1 MKILRLEI
9 KRFGRFEDQT
19 FEFADGINIVVGGN
33 ESGKTTI
40 AEAICAVLFE
50 DPARLAPTI
59 SRFSNWKSE
68 HPFLLHLEYVSDNR
82 HYRLTKDVSTELS
95 MLEEVET
102 GTRWNSHKEVQE
114 QIYKALGFTE
124 RDFFEATAFLRQG
137 DLARVTRHANLVKDK
152 LERLF
157 NSNKDEVLA
166 SRLLEK
172 LGARVHE
179 LEGGDS
185 QGGEIVQIQKRIAG
199 LEAELQT
206 AKSKTAELLETR
218 KRVHTNNVE
227 LQDSQL
233 RFDEQHERFKKSKL
247 AFEASQNLE
256 KERELYLD
264 LTRRTREAQEIKNM
278 ITTKKDTL
286 KSLTRIE
293 RADLKTCESLAT
305 QRTIYEGKVQDFE
318 QRLERERESI
328 DQATPKGWYR
338 YIVGG
343 ALAAV
348 AAGVV
353 VYLNA
358 KDPLFLASAGAA
370 FVVAIAAAGLW
381 FSGQRAFSAAQ
392 AKYSE
397 VKTRLEDERETLHKN
412 VETLDALLRRFK
424 VKDVDEMAESYE
436 QYRDLDRDVKNMVV
450 RYEAILGENNLK
462 DLEIDLAKITDKM
475 NEQGKIFEQ
484 YRSYAVSAVDLEG
497 LQREVAEL
505 DRKLTRLR
513 EEAKMLNHKLEFL
526 ESGTDIMAPLQE
538 RIEEG
543 KRKAELLRN
552 ESEQLKIVARYLE
565 EARRKVLKSSIELL
579 EEESSSYLSAL
590 TAGSWSKVR
599 LDRHSLACEI
609 SSDGINWHNSESS
622 LSVSAA
628 DSLHISLRLAMVKVL
643 VNDRKPPLVMEDP
656 FVNLDKV
663 RRSEAE
669 RALRAISEDFQVVF
683 LTADQHY
690 RDFGDHVH
698 ELTTTAQRQSTVA
711 V

>member
-19 FEFADGINIVVGGN
+19 IEFADGINIVIGGN

-50 DPARLAPTI
+50 DPARLTPTM
-59 SRFSNWKSE
+59 SRFVNWQSE
-68 HPFLLHLEYVSDNR
+68 HPFLLHLEYISENR

-114 QIYKALGFTE
+114 QICKALGFNE

-137 DLARVTRHANLVKDK
+137 DLARVNRHANLVKDK

-172 LGARVHE
+172 LGVRVHE
-179 LEGGDS
+179 LEGDDS
-185 QGGEIVQIQKRIAG
+185 QSGEIAQLQKRLTG

-206 AKSKTAELLETR
+206 SKSKTAELLETR
-218 KRVHTNNVE
+218 KRVHANNVE
-227 LQDSQL
+227 LRDSQL
-233 RFDEQHERFKKSKL
+233 RFDDQHERFKKSKL

-264 LTRRTREAQEIKNM
+264 LARRTREAQEIKNM
-278 ITTKKDTL
+278 ITSKKDTL

-328 DQATPKGWYR
+328 DQATPKSWYR

-343 ALAAV
+343 ALVAV
-348 AAGVV
+348 AAAVI

-370 FVVAIAAAGLW
+370 FVVAISAAGLW
-381 FSGQRAFSAAQ
+381 FSGQRAFSTAQ

-462 DLEIDLAKITDKM
+462 DLEIDLAKITEKM

-484 YRSYAVSAVDLEG
+484 YRSYAVSAADLEA
-497 LQREVAEL
+497 LQREVADL

-538 RIEEG
+538 RIEDV
-543 KRKAELLRN
+543 KRKVELLRN
-552 ESEQLKIVARYLE
+552 ESEQLKIVTRYLE

-590 TAGSWSKVR
+590 TAGTWSKVR
-599 LDRHSLACEI
+599 LDRHNLSCEI
-609 SSDGINWHNSESS
+609 SPDGINWYKSEDS
-622 LSVSAA
+622 LSASAA

-643 VNDRKPPLVMEDP
+643 ANDRKPPLVMEDP
-656 FVNLDKV
+656 FVNLDRV

-669 RALRAISEDFQVVF
+669 RALRSISEDFQVIF

-698 ELTTTAQRQSTVA
+698 ELTASAHRTATVSA
-711 V
+711 

>member
-19 FEFADGINIVVGGN
+19 IEFADGINIVIGGN

-50 DPARLAPTI
+50 DPARLTPTI
-59 SRFSNWKSE
+59 SRFAYWQSE
-68 HPFLLHLEYVSDNR
+68 HPFLLHLEYISENR

-114 QIYKALGFTE
+114 QIYKALGFNE

-137 DLARVTRHANLVKDK
+137 DLARVNRHANLVKDK

-172 LGARVHE
+172 LGVRVHE
-179 LEGGDS
+179 LEGNDS
-185 QGGEIVQIQKRIAG
+185 QGGEIAQLQKRLIG

-206 AKSKTAELLETR
+206 SKSKTAELLETR
-218 KRVHTNNVE
+218 KRVHANNVE
-227 LQDSQL
+227 LRDSQL
-233 RFDEQHERFKKSKL
+233 RFDDQHERFKKSKL

-264 LTRRTREAQEIKNM
+264 LARRTREAQEIKNM
-278 ITTKKDTL
+278 ITSKKDTL

-293 RADLKTCESLAT
+293 RADLKACESLAT

-328 DQATPKGWYR
+328 DQATPKSWYR

-343 ALAAV
+343 ALVAV
-348 AAGVV
+348 AAAVI

-370 FVVAIAAAGLW
+370 FVVAISAAGLW
-381 FSGQRAFSAAQ
+381 FSGQRAFSTAQ

-462 DLEIDLAKITDKM
+462 DLEIDLAKITEKM
-475 NEQGKIFEQ
+475 NEQGKILEQ
-484 YRSYAVSAVDLEG
+484 YRSYAVSAADLEE
-497 LQREVAEL
+497 LQREVADL

-538 RIEEG
+538 RIEDV
-543 KRKAELLRN
+543 KRKVELLRN
-552 ESEQLKIVARYLE
+552 ESEQLKIVTRYLE

-590 TAGSWSKVR
+590 TAGTWSKVR
-599 LDRHSLACEI
+599 LDRHNLSCEI
-609 SSDGINWHNSESS
+609 SPDGINWYKSEDS

-643 VNDRKPPLVMEDP
+643 ANDRKPPLVMEDP
-656 FVNLDKV
+656 FVNLDRV

-669 RALRAISEDFQVVF
+669 RALRTISEDFQVIF

-698 ELTTTAQRQSTVA
+698 ELTASAHRTATVSA
-711 V
+711 